1 MLAGHTATGV
11 GDCGSPRRPAKQ
23 RNVRLCS
30 DSTRRPKTLSVSST
44 QSWVDSL
51 LVCTVQLVND
61 INQGNRPRRTQP
73 AGSPSIRTAA
83 APRKSA
89 LRDVAD
95 PRPSAAAVP
104 ATAARATATST
115 SSEAVTLQVV
125 DEGSKGQRIDNF
137 LARLLKGVPRSHIY
151 RIVRSGEVRVDGGRV
166 KPEHK
171 LAVGQTVRVPPIR
184 VAQRDD
190 TSPAPARDFPVL
202 FEDAHLLIVDKP
214 WGVAV
219 HGGSGISHGLIEQ
232 VRAARPELRDLEL
245 VHRLDRETSGVLLLA
260 KKRSALRRLHDELR
274 DGATDKH
281 YLALVSGKWR
291 DDKRAVKAPLLKYV
305 TAEGERRV
313 SVSKDGQASE
323 TVFRLLQRWPQ
334 ACLLDCELLTGRTH
348 QIRVHLHH
356 TGHPIAGDDKYGNY
370 DWNHELARMG
380 LKRMFL
386 HAARMSFTHPASGET
401 MTVEA
406 PLPPALAG
414 FVARLDRLDRTLE
427 TAP

>member
-1 MLAGHTATGV
+1 MLAGDTATGV

-23 RNVRLCS
+23 RDVRLCS

-51 LVCTVQLVND
+51 LVCKAQLVND

-73 AGSPSIRTAA
+73 AGAPSIRIGA

-89 LRDVAD
+89 KRGTSGLPKRPAAPAPVSATPTPAIATVRD
-95 PRPSAAAVP
+95 
-104 ATAARATATST
+104 
-115 SSEAVTLQVV
+115 AVTLQVV
-125 DEGSKGQRIDNF
+125 DEGSSGQRIDNF
-137 LARLLKGVPRSHIY
+137 LARILKGVPRSHIY

-166 KPEHK
+166 RPEHK
-171 LAVGQTVRVPPIR
+171 LAAGQTVRVPPVR
-184 VAQRDD
+184 TAQREDA
-190 TSPAPARDFPVL
+190 SPATARDFPVL

-214 WGVAV
+214 CGVAV

-245 VHRLDRETSGVLLLA
+245 VHRLDRETSGILLLA

-281 YLALVSGKWR
+281 YFALVSGKWR

-305 TAEGERRV
+305 TAGGERRV
-313 SVSKDGQASE
+313 SVSKDGQPSE
-323 TVFRLLQRWPQ
+323 TVFRLLRRWPQ

-356 TGHPIAGDDKYGNY
+356 TGHPIAGDDKYGDY

-386 HAARMSFTHPASGET
+386 HAAHMTFTHPATGET

-406 PLPPALAG
+406 PLPPALAA
-414 FVARLDRLDRTLE
+414 FVERLDAMKAVT
-427 TAP
+427 

>member
-1 MLAGHTATGV
+1 M
-11 GDCGSPRRPAKQ
+11 
-23 RNVRLCS
+23 
-30 DSTRRPKTLSVSST
+30 
-44 QSWVDSL
+44 
-51 LVCTVQLVND
+51 QLVND

-73 AGSPSIRTAA
+73 TGTPSIRTGGAV
-83 APRKSA
+83 RK
-89 LRDVAD
+89 
-95 PRPSAAAVP
+95 
-104 ATAARATATST
+104 TAARARPLQEASVPTATARPRAT
-115 SSEAVTLQVV
+115 ALVPAPAPPPAPAVRFLSI
-125 DEGSKGQRIDNF
+125 DEGSAGQRIDNF
-137 LARLLKGVPRSHIY
+137 LLRELKGVPKSHIY
-151 RIVRSGEVRVDGGRV
+151 RILRSGEVRVDGGRA

-171 LAVGQTVRVPPIR
+171 LAAGQTVRLPPVR
-184 VAQRDD
+184 VAARDD
-190 TSPAPARDFPVL
+190 TSPALPRDFPVL
-202 FEDAHLLIVDKP
+202 FEDAQLLIVDKP
-214 WGVAV
+214 AGVAV

-305 TAEGERRV
+305 AGDGERRV
-313 SVSKDGQASE
+313 RVATEGQPSE
-323 TVFRLLQRWPQ
+323 TVFRLLRRWPQ

-348 QIRVHLHH
+348 QIRVHLLH
-356 TGHPIAGDDKYGNY
+356 TGHPIAGDDKYGDY

-386 HAARMSFTHPASGET
+386 HAARMSFTHPATGET

-406 PLPPALAG
+406 PLPAALVD
-414 FVARLDRLDRTLE
+414 FVGRLDLPAGPARTDAALQAAASEPAAAPRRRSPTGDR
-427 TAP
+427 

>member
-1 MLAGHTATGV
+1 
-11 GDCGSPRRPAKQ
+11 
-23 RNVRLCS
+23 
-30 DSTRRPKTLSVSST
+30 
-44 QSWVDSL
+44 
-51 LVCTVQLVND
+51 
-61 INQGNRPRRTQP
+61 
-73 AGSPSIRTAA
+73 
-83 APRKSA
+83 
-89 LRDVAD
+89 
-95 PRPSAAAVP
+95 
-104 ATAARATATST
+104 
-115 SSEAVTLQVV
+115 VTLTKV
-125 DEGSKGQRIDNF
+125 DEGSVGQRIDNF
-137 LARLLKGVPRSHIY
+137 LARILKGVPRSHIY

-171 LAVGQTVRVPPIR
+171 LAAGQTVRVPPIR
-184 VAQRDD
+184 VALRDD
-190 TSPAPARDFPVL
+190 ASPAPARDFPVL

-214 WGVAV
+214 AGVAV

-232 VRAARPELRDLEL
+232 VRAARPELRDIEL

-305 TAEGERRV
+305 NAEGERRV
-313 SVSKDGQASE
+313 SVSKDGQPSE
-323 TVFRLLQRWPQ
+323 TVFRLLRRWPQ

-370 DWNHELARMG
+370 DWNHELARLG

-386 HAARMSFTHPASGET
+386 HAARMTFTHPSSGET
-401 MTVEA
+401 MTVES
-406 PLPPALAG
+406 PLPDALAG
-414 FVARLDRLDRTLE
+414 FLARLDALAAGEPGETPDDAGRDPSRASPASERATLGRRRPARG
-427 TAP
+427 TR

>member
-1 MLAGHTATGV
+1 MRNA
-11 GDCGSPRRPAKQ
+11 SSPPRRPAAPTP
-23 RNVRLCS
+23 VA
-30 DSTRRPKTLSVSST
+30 
-44 QSWVDSL
+44 
-51 LVCTVQLVND
+51 
-61 INQGNRPRRTQP
+61 P
-73 AGSPSIRTAA
+73 APA
-83 APRKSA
+83 
-89 LRDVAD
+89 
-95 PRPSAAAVP
+95 P
-104 ATAARATATST
+104 ATATAHD
-115 SSEAVTLQVV
+115 AVTLQLI
-125 DEGSKGQRIDNF
+125 DEGSDGQRIDNF

-171 LAVGQTVRVPPIR
+171 LAAGQTVRVPPIR

-190 TSPAPARDFPVL
+190 ASPAPARDFPVL
-202 FEDAHLLIVDKP
+202 FEDAQLLIVDKP
-214 WGVAV
+214 SGVAV

-232 VRAARPELRDLEL
+232 VRAARPELRDIEL

-281 YLALVSGKWR
+281 YLALVGGKWR

-323 TVFRLLQRWPQ
+323 TVFRLLRRWPQ

-356 TGHPIAGDDKYGNY
+356 TGHPIAGDDKYGDY

-386 HAARMSFTHPASGET
+386 HAARMTFTHPATGET

-406 PLPPALAG
+406 PLPPALAA
-414 FVARLDRLDRTLE
+414 FVERLD
-427 TAP
+427 AAKAGP